1 MHLTIEGAK
10 IGICVVGRLFYDLP
24 ERTCSFVLHPLW
36 LLFNLQTN
44 MRNIIAA
51 VLLLFGTPVV
61 FAQNGFKV
69 VPLGVK
75 GGTADGNLSA
85 YMLAPAGSDAY
96 VCLDAGTVSNGIGVA
111 IERKAFGVNAETV
124 LKKYIKGYLIS
135 HPHLDHIS
143 GMIINSV
150 DDTVKQVYAME
161 HCIDV
166 MKAHYFNWQSWPNLA
181 NEGNA
186 PALNKYRYQQL
197 AEGIETPIAG
207 TEMSVNAFPLSHSKP
222 YSSTAFLVR
231 YRDEYVLY
239 FGDTGPD
246 AVEQSDR
253 MKQVWTAMAPL
264 VKSGKLKGVFL
275 EVSYPNAQPDRH
287 LYGHLTPRWF
297 MEEFETLAKLAGKEH
312 LQNLNVIVTHIKP
325 VGNNEETIRKELNAA
340 NSLGLRL
347 IFPGQGVEVELK

>member
-1 MHLTIEGAK
+1 
-10 IGICVVGRLFYDLP
+10 
-24 ERTCSFVLHPLW
+24 
-36 LLFNLQTN
+36 
-44 MRNIIAA
+44 MRNIIAI
-51 VLLLFGTPVV
+51 LFLQSLALTVV
-61 FAQNGFKV
+61 AQNGFKV

-111 IERKAFGVNAETV
+111 IRKQAFSANAETV
-124 LKKYIKGYLIS
+124 LKKYIRGYLIS

-161 HCIDV
+161 HCIGV

-181 NEGNA
+181 NDGPA
-186 PALNKYRYQQL
+186 PTLNKYRYQQL
-197 AEGIETPIAG
+197 SEGTETSIAG
-207 TEMSVNAFPLSHSKP
+207 TEMSVRAFPLSHSKP

-246 AVEQSDR
+246 DVEQTDR
-253 MKQVWTAMAPL
+253 MKRVWTAVAPL
-264 VKSGKLKGVFL
+264 VQSGKLKGVFL

-287 LYGHLTPRWF
+287 LYGHLTPKWF
-297 MEEFETLAKLAGKEH
+297 MKEFEVLAALAGKEH
-312 LQNLNVIVTHIKP
+312 LRNLNVVVTHIKP
-325 VGNNEETIRKELNAA
+325 VGNNEGTIRNELSAVN
-340 NSLGLRL
+340 NLGLRL
-347 IFPGQGVEVELK
+347 VFPEQGVRFELK

>member
-1 MHLTIEGAK
+1 M
-10 IGICVVGRLFYDLP
+10 
-24 ERTCSFVLHPLW
+24 
-36 LLFNLQTN
+36 
-44 MRNIIAA
+44 
-51 VLLLFGTPVV
+51 
-61 FAQNGFKV
+61 
-69 VPLGVK
+69 
-75 GGTADGNLSA
+75 DGNLSA

-96 VCLDAGTVSNGIGVA
+96 VCLDAGTVSNGIEKA
-111 IERKAFGVNAETV
+111 IEKKAFRVNAETV

-161 HCIDV
+161 HCINV

-181 NEGNA
+181 NDGNA

-197 AEGIETPIAG
+197 TEGVEIPVKE
-207 TEMSVNAFPLSHSKP
+207 TEMSVQAFPLSHSKP

-231 YRDEYVLY
+231 HGDDYALY

-246 AVEQSDR
+246 EVEQADH
-253 MKQVWTAMAPL
+253 MKRVWAAVVPL
-264 VKSGKLKGVFL
+264 VKSAKLKGVFL

-287 LYGHLTPRWF
+287 LYGHLTPKWF
-297 MEEFETLAKLAGKEH
+297 MKEFEVLGRLAGKEH
-312 LQNLNVIVTHIKP
+312 LRNLNVVVTHIKP
-325 VGNNEETIRKELNAA
+325 VGNNEEMIRKELGMA

-347 IFPGQGVEVELK
+347 IFPEQGVKFGLK

>member
-1 MHLTIEGAK
+1 M
-10 IGICVVGRLFYDLP
+10 
-24 ERTCSFVLHPLW
+24 
-36 LLFNLQTN
+36 N
-44 MRNIIAA
+44 MRHIISF
-51 VLLLFGTPVV
+51 LLLLLPVS
-61 FAQNGFKV
+61 ASLGQKGFQV

-75 GGTADGNLSA
+75 GGTMDGNLSA

-96 VCLDAGTVSNGIGVA
+96 VCLDAGTVSNGIVTAVA
-111 IERKAFGVNAETV
+111 KGAFNGNAETV
-124 LKKYIKGYLIS
+124 LKKNIKGFLIS

-150 DDTVKQVYAME
+150 DDTVKHVYAMA

-181 NEGNA
+181 NDGNA

-197 AEGIETPIAG
+197 AEGIEMLVKDS
-207 TEMSVNAFPLSHSKP
+207 EMSVRAFPLSHSKP

-231 YRDEYVLY
+231 HGDEYALY

-246 AVEQSDR
+246 EVEQTDH
-253 MKQVWTAMAPL
+253 MKRVWTAVAPL

-287 LYGHLTPRWF
+287 LYGHLTPKWF
-297 MEEFETLAKLAGKEH
+297 MKEFEVLGGLAGKEH
-312 LQNLNVIVTHIKP
+312 LRKLNVVVTHIKP
-325 VGNNEETIRKELNAA
+325 VGNNEETIRKELGAA

-347 IFPGQGVEVELK
+347 IFPEQGVKFELK

>member
-1 MHLTIEGAK
+1 MLRNF
-10 IGICVVGRLFYDLP
+10 C
-24 ERTCSFVLHPLW
+24 
-36 LLFNLQTN
+36 LLIFLLVCFTVSAQTGFQ
-44 MRNIIAA
+44 II
-51 VLLLFGTPVV
+51 
-61 FAQNGFKV
+61 
-69 VPLGVK
+69 PLGVN
-75 GGTADGNLSA
+75 GGATDGNLSA

-96 VCLDAGTVSNGIGVA
+96 VCLDAGTVSNGIEKG
-111 IERKAFGVNAETV
+111 IEKKAFKVNAETV

-161 HCIDV
+161 HCISV

-181 NEGNA
+181 NDGNA

-197 AEGIETPIAG
+197 TEGVEIPVKG
-207 TEMSVNAFPLSHSKP
+207 TEMSVQAFPLSHSKP

-231 YRDEYVLY
+231 HGDEYALY

-246 AVEQSDR
+246 EVEQTDH
-253 MKQVWTAMAPL
+253 MKRVWAAVAPL

-287 LYGHLTPRWF
+287 LYGHLTPKWF
-297 MEEFETLAKLAGKEH
+297 IKEFEVLGRLAGKEH
-312 LQNLNVIVTHIKP
+312 LRNLNVVVTHIKP
-325 VGNNEETIRKELNAA
+325 VGNNEETIRKELETA
-340 NSLGLRL
+340 NHLDLRL
-347 IFPGQGVEVELK
+347 IFPEQGVKFDLK

>member
-1 MHLTIEGAK
+1 MLRVF
-10 IGICVVGRLFYDLP
+10 C
-24 ERTCSFVLHPLW
+24 
-36 LLFNLQTN
+36 LL
-44 MRNIIAA
+44 IS
-51 VLLLFGTPVV
+51 LLGCTLV
-61 FAQNGFKV
+61 FAQNGFQV

-75 GGTADGNLSA
+75 GGTVDGNLSA

-96 VCLDAGTVSNGIGVA
+96 VCLDAGTVSSGIIAAVGNG
-111 IERKAFGVNAETV
+111 AFNVNAETV

-161 HCIDV
+161 HCINV

-181 NEGNA
+181 NDGNA

-197 AEGIETPIAG
+197 KEGIEMAVKESEI
-207 TEMSVNAFPLSHSKP
+207 SVRAFPLSHSKP
-222 YSSTAFLVR
+222 YSSTAFLVKHG
-231 YRDEYVLY
+231 DEYVLY

-246 AVEQSDR
+246 EVERTDHMKRVWAAV
-253 MKQVWTAMAPL
+253 APL

-297 MEEFETLAKLAGKEH
+297 MKEFEVLAGLAGKEH
-312 LQNLNVIVTHIKP
+312 LRNLNVVVTHVKP
-325 VGNNEETIRKELNAA
+325 VGNNEETIRKELGAA
-340 NSLGLRL
+340 NNLGLRL
-347 IFPGQGVEVELK
+347 IFPEQGVKFELK